1 MPSFFFFFFFLLSNG
16 QGRRRRRRRPH
27 RPHHA
32 LSTEGDTCIYWCSF
46 SPPLSCTVSV
56 CVCTMA
62 DFSHQQKKGRKRRR
76 SERRRDG
83 GKDHYQKG
91 PLLSALSS
99 PACAVLMHCIP
110 PPLSLSTPWFSHSNG
125 HTKIPV
131 FVPKNDVHRGS
142 AQDVRVV
149 SEERGEIEAI
159 LFWMRAPPP
168 LCNARHIFITSNDD
182 DDEMNSEKWLF
193 KFIAAAA
200 AGEMRDAIGSL
211 FYLLF
216 YFECETMVTSYFPM
230 QEFTS
235 SSSFAFCFSFLG
247 LI

>member
-1 MPSFFFFFFFLLSNG
+1 MGGWGNIIVQCLPSS
-16 QGRRRRRRRPH
+16 
-27 RPHHA
+27 
-32 LSTEGDTCIYWCSF
+32 SSSSF
-46 SPPLSCTVSV
+46 SSFPTVRGGGGGGGGHTVPITHYPQRGTLAYIDAPSLPPCSVLCVSV

-91 PLLSALSS
+91 PLLTALSS

-110 PPLSLSTPWFSHSNG
+110 PPSLSFSTPWFSHSNG

-159 LFWMRAPPP
+159 LFWMRAPP
-168 LCNARHIFITSNDD
+168 
-182 DDEMNSEKWLF
+182 LF
-193 KFIAAAA
+193 A
-200 AGEMRDAIGSL
+200 MRD
-211 FYLLF
+211 
-216 YFECETMVTSYFPM
+216 T
-230 QEFTS
+230 
-235 SSSFAFCFSFLG
+235 FL
-247 LI
+247 

>member
-1 MPSFFFFFFFLLSNG
+1 MLLLSPLVLYCECVCVHNG
-16 QGRRRRRRRPH
+16 RFFPSAEKRAKTKKKRKKKRWRKR
-27 RPHHA
+27 
-32 LSTEGDTCIYWCSF
+32 
-46 SPPLSCTVSV
+46 PLSKRSPTLCS
-56 CVCTMA
+56 
-62 DFSHQQKKGRKRRR
+62 QQ
-76 SERRRDG
+76 
-83 GKDHYQKG
+83 
-91 PLLSALSS
+91 PCLCSAYAL
-99 PACAVLMHCIP
+99 HP
-110 PPLSLSTPWFSHSNG
+110 PPSLSLSTPWFSHSNG

-142 AQDVRVV
+142 AQDVRRVV

-182 DDEMNSEKWLF
+182 EMNSEKWLF
-193 KFIAAAA
+193 KFITA